1 MANGSFK
8 EIYPPVLSESETLN
22 VSYRVANELQFRKS
36 VTTRPQ
42 NLRAYWPMD
51 EGTGVLAGDVIGGH
65 DGSLVGGASWV
76 DGLFGKAIR
85 FDGTT
90 GFVSTQATGADLGI
104 DGKKSRTIS
113 FWTYVEDGNP
123 RSQPGFYGYGE
134 RNCPSGENRSRGIR
148 NIKDGGYTQSFSHS
162 TGAGIREDI
171 IPMTYAIV
179 GLIGLIF
186 SMVPG
191 DRLYLMEIVFR
202 IGQEVKQAPVMQ
214 MRFSLPLAK

>member
-1 MANGSFK
+1 MEQAEAGLPRHHQEVIERGVITVANGSFK
-8 EIYPPVLSESETLN
+8 EIYPPVLSGIKTLN

-76 DGLFGKAIR
+76 DGLRFGKAIR

-113 FWTYVEDGNP
+113 FWTYVWRMENP
-123 RSQPGFYGYGE
+123 VLSRVFTGMEKEIVLPEKIG
-134 RNCPSGENRSRGIR
+134 SGESEILRMVA
-148 NIKDGGYTQSFSHS
+148 TPSFSHS

-186 SMVPG
+186 SMVL
-191 DRLYLMEIVFR
+191 R
-202 IGQEVKQAPVMQ
+202 
-214 MRFSLPLAK
+214 